1 LAQEQTGQKCEDLLA
16 DLLSLGVKAA

>member
-1 LAQEQTGQKCEDLLA
+1 LMQEQTGQKCEDLLA